1 MGDQAPGVMGLLATA
16 MGLEQGPEGMKKL
29 TQLMKQGKIGMKEL
43 FNFLDLAAGRAKETG
58 AYDLAINSKQAVET
72 RMANSYKLFAGSVGR
87 MFDEEIKAPFKGFE
101 KFFDKITAWIDEQE
115 KIKKETGEIGKFE
128 TSVSLVT
135 TLFDDLGTVLQ
146 GIVEGWGN
154 LFSWLPGGSAGGVG
168 GYLAK
173 RQLESSYK
181 DYTATGGNMSKRE
194 FARQQFYAVDPF
206 NTEEDFNVFANNLDP
221 TGSLAAG
228 YKIDPLKDKM
238 VSLLESIVQSTKDAA
253 QKLLDAKYNNPVA
266 PVTINVQ
273 GVTDPMANA
282 IAVEDIVKDL
292 FRTNR

>member
-1 MGDQAPGVMGLLATA
+1 MGTLVQVMGLKP
-16 MGLEQGPEGMKKL
+16 GQEGMAQL
-29 TQLMKQGKIGMKEL
+29 TKLMKQGKIPIDKL
-43 FNFLDLAAGRAKETG
+43 FEFLDVIAKRAKESG
-58 AYDLAINSKQAVET
+58 AYDLAINSKTSNET
-72 RMANSYKLFAGSVGR
+72 RMVTSYKLFAEAFGR

-154 LFSWLPGGSAGGVG
+154 LFSWLPGGSAGGIG
-168 GYLAK
+168 GYLAN

-238 VSLLESIVQSTKDAA
+238 VSLLESVVQATKDTA

>member
-1 MGDQAPGVMGLLATA
+1 MGLKP
-16 MGLEQGPEGMKKL
+16 GQEGMAQL
-29 TQLMKQGKIGMKEL
+29 TKLMKQGKIPIDKL
-43 FNFLDLAAGRAKETG
+43 FEFLDVIAKRAKESG
-58 AYDLAINSKQAVET
+58 AYDLAINSKTSNET
-72 RMANSYKLFAGSVGR
+72 RMVTSYKLFAEAFGR

-101 KFFDKITAWIDEQE
+101 KFFDKITSWIDEQE

-206 NTEEDFNVFANNLDP
+206 NTEQDFNTFANNLDP

-238 VSLLESIVQSTKDAA
+238 VSLLESIVQSSKDNA
-253 QKLLDAKYNNPVA
+253 QAILDAKYNNPMPP
-266 PVTINVQ
+266 PVININ
-273 GVTDPMANA
+273 GVTDPIA
-282 IAVEDIVKDL
+282 IKGVVDDSLKDI
-292 FRTNR
+292 FRVPR

>member
-1 MGDQAPGVMGLLATA
+1 MLVLSA
-16 MGLEQGPEGMKKL
+16 ECL
-29 TQLMKQGKIGMKEL
+29 T
-43 FNFLDLAAGRAKETG
+43 
-58 AYDLAINSKQAVET
+58 
-72 RMANSYKLFAGSVGR
+72 
-87 MFDEEIKAPFKGFE
+87 EEIKAPFKGFE

-135 TLFDDLGTVLQ
+135 ALFDDLGTVLQ

-154 LFSWLPGGSAGGVG
+154 LFSWLPGGSAGGIG

-238 VSLLESIVQSTKDAA
+238 VSLLESIVQSTKDTA
-253 QKLLDAKYNNPVA
+253 QQQLLDAKYNSAVPP
-266 PVTINVQ
+266 PVTVNIN
-273 GVTDPMANA
+273 GATDPMA
-282 IAVEDIVKDL
+282 IKGIFDDSLKDI
-292 FRTNR
+292 FRVPR